1 MSLGENENRILS
13 LLARRNTY
21 MTSNDIA
28 SELKI
33 SARTVIRYVKDIN
46 ESSGRPVIISKRGKG
61 YLLRYETYLENEND
75 TKWVS
80 DYSPVERRNEI
91 LLKILFHAPK
101 LISSESLFSPY
112 YVSDPVINNDLM
124 DIRNRL
130 QAFHLK
136 LIRRQHLVGASGS
149 EIAIR
154 EAILKSVNKI
164 NTMDLNDL
172 ENQFPDS
179 NSYDMRFIH
188 RQIHRIE
195 SELGSI
201 IPYPYNINIFSHIY
215 ILVNRYR
222 QGIVYKKNENLKLN
236 KSELEIIANNK
247 ELYQIASNFIE
258 SLSGYLNLKIEDVEK
273 YYILQYLIS
282 SRLFSDNDENNGY
295 SSEVKQLT
303 KKLIEKI
310 SQEIGISINSVQI
323 EKELLGH
330 VKPLINRI
338 NNQIEIKNKLLPDI
352 KREYPTLY
360 INVKAATNQIFEN
373 QYGKNLSDDEVGF
386 LTLYFAKYLEQHP
399 KSARVLIICAS
410 GIGTSELLKVKVQ
423 KVFPQ
428 IHVIDVLS
436 LRQYENDKDA
446 FNKKIDFIITT
457 INSGKSIDSKSVI
470 LVNAMFTEKDREAVE
485 GMLEEMK

>member
-1 MSLGENENRILS
+1 MSLGENENRILY

-46 ESSGRPVIISKRGKG
+46 ENSGRPVIISKRGEG
-61 YLLRYETYLENEND
+61 YLLRYETYLENENN

-112 YVSDPVINNDLM
+112 YVSEPVINNDLM

-295 SSEVKQLT
+295 SQEVKQLT
-303 KKLIEKI
+303 KKLIEEI
-310 SQEIGISINSVQI
+310 SQEIGVSINSTQI

-360 INVKAATNQIFEN
+360 INVKAATNQILEN

-423 KVFPQ
+423 KALPQ

-457 INSGKSIDSKSVI
+457 INSGKSIDSKPVI